1 MNIHE
6 TVCNTYKSAKKYS
19 DTHKNGNRSPKRT
32 DILNKGTTELISNTV
47 ISIDDYKIDAERKI
61 SCSRGGKFTVDI
73 VLTPKKRSN
82 PRINILIKSVESS
95 YNKNRHNYLNN
106 MVGEVQRVYGCEENK
121 DSITIFINYIPEVIP
136 TKNKKGEILTYEKPK
151 LTDMSV
157 PINRLSGGKA
167 FVLDFSLSE
176 DLSHVSNIKKMTE
189 ILNKIKQE
197 I

>member
-1 MNIHE
+1 MNIQE

-19 DTHKNGNRSPKRT
+19 DTHKNGNRSSKRT

-47 ISIDDYKIDAERKI
+47 ISIDDYKIDPERKI
-61 SCSRGGKFTVDI
+61 SCSRGGKFAVDI
-73 VLTPKKRSN
+73 VLTPKKRSS

-95 YNKNRHNYLNN
+95 YNKNRHNYLNS

-136 TKNKKGEILTYEKPK
+136 TKNKKGEILTYEKSNV
-151 LTDMSV
+151 TNMSTALSS
-157 PINRLSGGKA
+157 LSGGKA
-167 FVLDFSLSE
+167 FVLDFLLSE
-176 DLSHVSNIKKMTE
+176 DLTRISNAKSIR
-189 ILNKIKQE
+189 KIISKIRQE